1 MKEVIYNYDNLKE
14 NEIDEIVIRCKGLII
29 NNKNEIMLG
38 YCHNTYQ
45 FPGGHLEENETL
57 LDCLKREIKEETGIE
72 LEDDEIN
79 KNIIEK
85 NTRYT
90 RNYRN
95 TNKNRK
101 NEIYYYIIKTNKLPN
116 INNNHLD
123 KNEIEGNYIIKMINL
138 YDVENTL
145 IDSIPLN
152 DINKIIVEEM
162 LDVIKEY
169 KTTNIT

>member
-1 MKEVIYNYDNLKE
+1 
-14 NEIDEIVIRCKGLII
+14 
-29 NNKNEIMLG
+29 MLG

-57 LDCLKREIKEETGIE
+57 IDCLKREVKEETGIE
-72 LEDDEIN
+72 LDDDEIN

-85 NTRYT
+85 NTHYT

-101 NEIYYYIIKTNKLPN
+101 NEIYYYVIKTDKLPN

-123 KNEIEGNYIIKMINL
+123 KNEINGNYIIKMIDINN
-138 YDVENTL
+138 VEQIL
-145 IDSIPLN
+145 VDSIPLN
-152 DINKIIVEEM
+152 DVNKVIVEEM
-162 LDVIKEY
+162 LDVINEY
-169 KTTNIT
+169 KKINK